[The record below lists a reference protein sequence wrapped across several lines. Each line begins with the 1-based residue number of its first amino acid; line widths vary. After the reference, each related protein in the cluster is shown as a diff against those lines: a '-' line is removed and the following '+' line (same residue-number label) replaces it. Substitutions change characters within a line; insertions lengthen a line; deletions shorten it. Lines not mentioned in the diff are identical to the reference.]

1 MLCTL
6 ESRRLFSF
14 FALHPLAAVDS
25 ADWLTPLLVATAPT
39 TQVPASPNL
48 IEQLFQAFVLGI
60 VQGITEFLP
69 ISSTAHLL
77 IFRDVFG
84 WQQQKY
90 FVDAIQF
97 GSVIAVVWYFWA
109 DIRQILVGA
118 WQAFQQ
124 KNWQQEEWKIFVG
137 IAIGTIPALFF
148 GFIFKDLIPES
159 PLIIALASI
168 VMALLLGLAERIGT
182 RKRDF
187 NSLEIKDGFLV
198 GLGQTLALVP
208 GVSRSGSTLTTALF
222 LGLQRQT
229 AARFS
234 FLLGIPTL
242 TIATLYQSTKALR
255 SIESFLP
262 LLIGII
268 STFIFSYLS
277 IAWLLKFL
285 QRRSTWVFV
294 WYRLAFGSMILGA
307 LAAGWRPVGG

>member
-1 MLCTL
+1 LTL
-6 ESRRLFSF
+6 HL
-14 FALHPLAAVDS
+14 PLDV
-25 ADWLTPLLVATAPT
+25 LTPSVWTAFTLGAVTETSQT
-39 TQVPASPNL
+39 TPVDL
-48 IEQLFQAFVLGI
+48 IQSLFQAFILGI

-69 ISSTAHLL
+69 ISSTAHLI

-84 WQQQKY
+84 WQQKKY

-97 GSVIAVVWYFWA
+97 GSVVAVVWYFWA
-109 DIRQILVGA
+109 DIRLILSGA
-118 WQAFQQ
+118 WQAFRQ
-124 KNWQQEEWKIFVG
+124 KDWQREEWKIFVG
-137 IAIGTIPALFF
+137 IAIGTVPALLF
-148 GFIFKDLIPES
+148 GYLFKDFIPES

-168 VMALLLGLAERIGT
+168 GMALLLGLAEKIGT

-187 NSLEIKDGFLV
+187 NSLEIKDGLLV

-255 SIESFLP
+255 NIESFLP
-262 LLIGII
+262 LIVGII

-277 IAWLLKFL
+277 IAWLLKYL
-285 QRRSTWVFV
+285 QRKSTWVFV
-294 WYRLAFGSMILGA
+294 WYRLAFGGLILGA
-307 LAAGWRPVGG
+307 LAAGWRPTGS

>member
-1 MLCTL
+1 MSHLL
-6 ESRRLFSF
+6 LSAIVEPLF
-14 FALHPLAAVDS
+14 AGLPPVWVAATT
-25 ADWLTPLLVATAPT
+25 TPAAT
-39 TQVPASPNL
+39 ASPNL
-48 IEQLFQAFVLGI
+48 LVELFQAVILGI

-69 ISSTAHLL
+69 ISSTAHLI

-97 GSVIAVVWYFWA
+97 GSVVAVVWYFWR
-109 DIRQILVGA
+109 DIQTILSGA
-118 WQAFQQ
+118 WQAYQQ
-124 KNWQQEEWKIFVG
+124 QEWQREEWKILVG

-159 PLIIALASI
+159 PLVIALASI
-168 VMALLLGLAERIGT
+168 FMALLLGLAEKLGT

-187 NSLEIKDGFLV
+187 NQLEVKDGFLV

-208 GVSRSGSTLTTALF
+208 GASRSGSTLTTALF

-285 QRRSTWVFV
+285 QRQSTWVFV
-294 WYRLAFGSMILGA
+294 WYRLAFGSIILGA
-307 LAAGWRPVGG
+307 IAAGWRPVGG